1 MNINEELKPI
11 SRTEV
16 EEVFD
21 EIEPERNKSPRFGT
35 SELTSNWMNES
46 EESGR

>member
-1 MNINEELKPI
+1 MNNEEIKPI

-16 EEVFD
+16 EKVFD

-35 SELTSNWMNES
+35 SELTRNWMNES
-46 EESGR
+46 KESGR